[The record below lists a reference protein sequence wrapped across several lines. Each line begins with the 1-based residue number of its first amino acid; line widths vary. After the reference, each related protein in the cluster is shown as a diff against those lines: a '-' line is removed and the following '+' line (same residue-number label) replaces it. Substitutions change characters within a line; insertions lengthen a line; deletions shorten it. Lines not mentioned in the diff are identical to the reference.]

1 MLICNNVFQFHFP
14 LVASVRSKLEGW
26 NDERGREKKKWKKGG
41 SKARRRGKNETAQ
54 RFIGKGERG
63 NREYASPFRSAA
75 VARGVVRYDCTVC
88 SYAATHHYRA
98 EGVRRVALMKG
109 VY

>member
-1 MLICNNVFQFHFP
+1 MLICNNVFQYIFP
-14 LVASVRSKLEGW
+14 WLHRYARDWKDGTTK
-26 NDERGREKKKWKKGG
+26 GGGKKKWKKGG